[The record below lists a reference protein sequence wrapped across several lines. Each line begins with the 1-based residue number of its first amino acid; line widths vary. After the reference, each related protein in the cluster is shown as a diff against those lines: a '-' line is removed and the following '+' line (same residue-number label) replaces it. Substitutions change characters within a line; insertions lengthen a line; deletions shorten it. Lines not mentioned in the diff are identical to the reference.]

1 VRTTE
6 QAGAAPHAGGPAVEI
21 IVGSTRPGRK
31 ADTVARWV
39 HDIAARREDATYEV
53 VDLCGYTL
61 PHLDEPAPHRTGRYT
76 RTHIHAWAQKISS
89 FDAFVFVTPEY
100 NGSIPGVLK
109 DAIDF
114 LYAEWNDKAA
124 GFVGYGIQGG
134 VRAVGHLRQI
144 LSDLAVI
151 GTRSTVAL
159 TFAEDFQDYTR
170 FTPGDPQLKNVAA
183 MLDEL
188 VAHATKL
195 R

>member
-1 VRTTE
+1 MRTTE
-6 QAGAAPHAGGPAVEI
+6 QTGAAPHADGPTVAI

-31 ADTVARWV
+31 ADTVAHWV
-39 HDIAARREDATYEV
+39 HDIAARRKDATYEV
-53 VDLCGYTL
+53 VDLCDYPL
-61 PHLDEPAPHRTGRYT
+61 PHLDEPAPPRAGRYT
-76 RTHIHAWAQKISS
+76 HTHTHAWARKIGS

-100 NGSIPGVLK
+100 NGSIPGTLK

-134 VRAVGHLRQI
+134 VRAVEHLRQI

-159 TFAEDFQDYTR
+159 TFAEDFQDHTR
-170 FTPGDPQLKNVAA
+170 FTPGDPQPKNVTA